1 MQSPL
6 VNTKRIHKLSEAVVN
21 RIAAGEI
28 IQRPSN
34 AIKELIENSL
44 DARATSITITAKDGG
59 LKLLHIQDNGHGI
72 HKDDMP
78 LVCERFATSKITQFD
93 DLASVATYGF
103 RGEALASISHVAH
116 VTITTKTEDS
126 PCAWKANY
134 SDGIMVPGKT
144 GATADPKPTAGNVGT
159 QIMIEDLF
167 FNVPIR
173 KKALKSSTDEYNKIL
188 DVVNRYAI
196 HNSAVSFTCK
206 KAGTNSADFR
216 SNPGTTRDAIR
227 QVFGPA
233 VAKELVEISQSN
245 PGLDVELHALV
256 SNANYNMKKM
266 AFLLFINHRLVEST
280 NIKRA
285 VDNMYSTYLPKNA
298 HAFCYVS
305 LEMKPQ
311 NVDVNVH
318 PTKKEVMFLNEDLVI
333 EFICD
338 TIREKLAEV
347 DDSRTFTP
355 ATITTSSLQL
365 TPITNLAEPPKSSS
379 KPSIATVSKKPYE
392 HKLVRTDSRMQ
403 TLDSFIRVN
412 PSFQTSH
419 SANQGNAALPL
430 SDATYTSMVSAN
442 SMRPENQKSQEI
454 IINTESAVAPTD
466 TALLSSKEGT
476 SVPQKELSTL
486 QTEMPPANL
495 VTPASILKEPLKN
508 TREFV
513 DVQLSSILNLRNK
526 IRTDAH
532 SGLTDLFKNHTLV
545 GAVDDQWMLMQYQTK
560 LYIVDV
566 EDITR
571 EFFYQIA
578 LHGFSNFG
586 YTDLKSDGI
595 NVQELIQLAVEEQI
609 SAEQTGTSEK
619 QLMSPQDIAQ
629 QITALLIERR
639 ELLDEYFSVVLSEE
653 GILHALPVLL
663 KEYTPN
669 LSKLPLF
676 LLRLGTE
683 VNWDE
688 EQACFE
694 TFCQELGILY
704 ACEPPADPSDSLKEA
719 VADTNDCNADSLP
732 RQSYCASYNWT
743 LEHVVFKSMKQWY
756 LPSKEMAKRES
767 IVQVV
772 DLPDLYKVFERC

>member
-134 SDGIMVPGKT
+134 SDGIMVPAKT

-196 HNSAVSFTCK
+196 HNSSVAFTCK

-256 SNANYNMKKM
+256 SNANYNMKKI

-347 DDSRTFTP
+347 NDSRTFTP

-365 TPITNLAEPPKSSS
+365 TPITNLAEPAKLSS
-379 KPSIATVSKKPYE
+379 KPSTTTISKKPYE

-412 PSFQTSH
+412 PSFQTPP

-430 SDATYTSMVSAN
+430 PDVTPTSTLSAN
-442 SMRPENQKSQEI
+442 SLPPENQKAQGP
-454 IINTESAVAPTD
+454 IINAETDVAPVD
-466 TALLSSKEGT
+466 TILLSTEGT
-476 SVPQKELSTL
+476 IVPQKEISTL
-486 QTEMPPANL
+486 QTEM
-495 VTPASILKEPLKN
+495 TPADLVAPVSSKLKDPLKN

-513 DVQLSSILNLRNK
+513 DIQLSSILNLRSK

-532 SGLTDLFKNHTLV
+532 SGLTDLFKSHTLV

-566 EDITR
+566 EDTTR

-586 YTDLKSDGI
+586 FTELNTDGV

-609 SAEQTGTSEK
+609 SAEQTSASEK

-639 ELLDEYFSVVLSEE
+639 ELLDEYFSVIISEE
-653 GILHALPVLL
+653 GMLYALPVLL
-663 KEYTPN
+663 KEYAPN

-704 ACEPPADPSDSLKEA
+704 ACEPPPDPSNDMNERVAEA
-719 VADTNDCNADSLP
+719 NDCNADAP
-732 RQSYCASYNWT
+732 AQQSPCASYNWT
-743 LEHVVFKSMKQWY
+743 LEHVVFKAMKQWY